1 MKKILLMALTV
12 AAFAFVGCSDDD
24 DAQVATSALEVKK
37 SQIGF
42 DAEGGQGTIEL
53 KVDASAGQVTATS
66 SKDWVT
72 INGVDAKAVTFT
84 VGESDEALLRT
95 ANITIKAG
103 KEEQVVTILQN
114 GSHFTI
120 STEPVEVDA
129 SGETSLTIPYQA
141 TNSELPVVTIP
152 DDAKEWLSAEVTT
165 ESIVLT
171 GKLNYIAKRSTVIG
185 VKQSWK
191 PLEIAVSQ
199 NTVNLIEASGNAY
212 DPATSTVNQDA
223 DAVTFTVA
231 PTKYI
236 SYVTEPWEIQVS
248 ANWIEISE
256 PDADGNY
263 TVNVPLNDTKKAR
276 TGKVNLVVAGKVL
289 NTITINQG
297 EWSLTS
303 LCTGTWTL
311 TSVDSDDATVEHTI
325 QLVPLYDSSNNVVAL
340 QLQGFPLGGAQLGY
354 SVVNNRP
361 VLTGGLDGYWTM
373 SSSMYIWL
381 CPLDGINGQLTWSPT
396 VTFDMIYS
404 NDGKTEA
411 FTLTDN
417 GSWSGYSVTGL
428 IAWVFSSTT
437 PSSSASLGYYEW
449 YDSFHLQR

>member
-24 DAQVATSALEVKK
+24 DAQVAASALEVKK

-42 DAEGGQGTIEL
+42 DADGGQGTIEL
-53 KVDASAGQVTATS
+53 KVDASAGKVTATS

-72 INGVDAKAVTFT
+72 INSVDAKVVTFT
-84 VGESDEALLRT
+84 VGESSEALLRT

-129 SGETSLTIPYQA
+129 SGETSVTIPYQA

-165 ESIVLT
+165 EGIVLT

-199 NTVNLIEASGNAY
+199 STVNLIEASGDAY
-212 DPATSTVNQDA
+212 DPVTSTVNQDA
-223 DAVTFTVA
+223 DAVSFTVA

-236 SYVTEPWEIQVS
+236 SYVTEPWEIQVT
-248 ANWIEISE
+248 ADWIEISE

-263 TVNVPLNDTKKAR
+263 AVNVPLNDTKKAR

-303 LCTGTWTL
+303 LCSGTWTM
-311 TSVDSDDATVEHTI
+311 TYTNWDGDEIETDIT
-325 QLVPLYDSSNNVVAL
+325 LVPLTDDSGNVAAL
-340 QLQGFPLGGAQLGY
+340 QLSGFELGGTY
-354 SVVNNRP
+354 FEYKVVDNRP
-361 VLTGGLDGYWTM
+361 MMYTGFFGYWTL
-373 SSSMYIWL
+373 SSNQYLFL
-381 CPLDGINGQLTWSPT
+381 CPLAESGTLTWSNT
-396 VTFDMIYS
+396 VTVDFIYS

-417 GSWSGYSVTGL
+417 GSWSGYKVNGL
-428 IAWVFSSTT
+428 IGYVFSSTT
-437 PSSSASLGYYEW
+437 PSSSNVLGGYEK
-449 YDSFHLQR
+449 YINIRIAR